1 MVEARQKRSLIIW
14 RNRRPCEEFV
24 RGVVVVHAGVGR
36 TLRTHC
42 VAIRR
47 SDVLGCSG
55 EFIAGDRV
63 YVVMRTRDGSQ
74 FVMATG
80 TASFDAAA
88 WHPPM
93 DRTRPQDDGTSAI
106 GGNAVVIREEDMV
119 LQWATGS

>member
-1 MVEARQKRSLIIW
+1 M
-14 RNRRPCEEFV
+14 
-24 RGVVVVHAGVGR
+24 RGVIVVHAGIGR

-42 VAIRR
+42 VALRR

-93 DRTRPQDDGTSAI
+93 DRTPPRDDDSGAMD
-106 GGNAVVIREEDMV
+106 GNAVVIREEDMV